1 MVRFIAGKIIILA
14 VLASLG
20 SKDIDAQ
27 SAPRKDLPRFLG
39 REVTIVGP
47 KLDADG
53 FPTNSD
59 PRATICLEG
68 LPRRQCYTSPQ
79 EFWKNPAVSLVQV
92 QRDLSALLFS
102 VETWGASGWQIRFAL
117 LRPGTGKDLEDLFL
131 SDTSVSNQSQY
142 AFWNDFSISDAQIFV
157 TADFV
162 WGPDEGHYDKHRYII
177 SAYRFT
183 PSFVL
188 GDPYYHYHLEDRYM
202 TIQKYAADAK
212 ANILAGEKQEIIARL
227 RRVKAETERQ
237 PNDRH

>member
-79 EFWKNPAVSLVQV
+79 EFWKNPTVSAVQLEKNV
-92 QRDLSALLFS
+92 SALLFS
-102 VETWGASGWQIRFAL
+102 VESYGVSGWEIRLAL
-117 LRPGTGKDLEDLFL
+117 LRAGPGKELRDIFL
-131 SDTSVSNQSQY
+131 SDTSVPNQSQH
-142 AFWNDFSISDAQIFV
+142 AFWTDSTISAAQIFV
-157 TADFV
+157 TAGYV
-162 WGPDEGHYDKHRYII
+162 WGPDEAHYDKHRYII
-177 SAYRFT
+177 SVYLAKPT
-183 PSFVL
+183 AIV
-188 GDPYYHYHLEDRYM
+188 GDPYNYYLEDRYM
-202 TIQKYAADAK
+202 TIHKYDLDAK
-212 ANILAGEKQEIIARL
+212 TDILASEKQEILGRL
-227 RRVKAETERQ
+227 RRVKAETEIQ
-237 PNDRH
+237 QKADH